1 MRAIVITAP
10 GGIEVLDLREVP
22 RPSPSHAQLLVRVHA
37 TALNRADVLQRQGH
51 YPAPADSPADIP
63 GLELAG
69 EVAELGPGA
78 TRWKAGQRVFGI
90 VGGGAYAEYLVTH
103 ERLLAQI
110 PDSLSYTE
118 AAAVPEAFITAHDA
132 LVTQAQL
139 RASESVLI
147 HAVASGVGLAAVQL
161 TRALGAVPFGTARGQ
176 GKLERAREY
185 GLEDGWAPLASPSRL
200 AEHAR

>member
-22 RPSPSHAQLLVRVHA
+22 RPSPSHAQVLVRVHA

-51 YPAPADSPADIP
+51 YPAPADSPGDIP

-147 HAVASGVGLAAVQL
+147 HAVASGVG
-161 TRALGAVPFGTARGQ
+161 
-176 GKLERAREY
+176 
-185 GLEDGWAPLASPSRL
+185 
-200 AEHAR
+200 